1 MFTVTIMVEVTEVE
15 EATVAARLRHIIV
28 GDAMSALV
36 LAHTLL
42 VSIFFNQEDSF
53 LKPHVFE
60 VFIIEA
66 FLLSKYINKQTSS

>member
-1 MFTVTIMVEVTEVE
+1 MVEVIEA
-15 EATVAARLRHIIV
+15 EATVAAHRHHIIV

-42 VSIFFNQEDSF
+42 VSIFFNQEENSH
-53 LKPHVFE
+53 KPHVFG

-66 FLLSKYINKQTSS
+66 SIPFI

>member
-1 MFTVTIMVEVTEVE
+1 MVEVIEV
-15 EATVAARLRHIIV
+15 EATVAAHRRHIIV

-42 VSIFFNQEDSF
+42 VSIFFNQEENF
-53 LKPHVFE
+53 HKPHVFG